1 MIFKVL
7 AGGEGDNLQ
16 KSTASR
22 SKSNNQVDAFR
33 LGATTRCPP
42 RCLPLAQSARIH
54 GQRLKL
60 SKFGSLEPDN
70 SDTFV
75 SSPPPRWRARNGR
88 FGEFRSENRLI
99 GCRWGSG
106 RLTVEVGWPDQER
119 SPEVFRSSLIC
130 SQSES
135 YKNVSVV
142 PELTYRPLKKLAY
155 LFGLPLA
162 RNVFNG
168 MALPRAECATSC

>member
-7 AGGEGDNLQ
+7 EGGEGDNLQ

-42 RCLPLAQSARIH
+42 RCLPLPQSARIH

-60 SKFGSLEPDN
+60 PKFGSLEPDN

-75 SSPPPRWRARNGR
+75 SSPLLG
-88 FGEFRSENRLI
+88 LI
-99 GCRWGSG
+99 VLRGLVLKM
-106 RLTVEVGWPDQER
+106 LTVNGQADLKV
-119 SPEVFRSSLIC
+119 
-130 SQSES
+130 QSRTKGGGS
-135 YKNVSVV
+135 
-142 PELTYRPLKKLAY
+142 
-155 LFGLPLA
+155 
-162 RNVFNG
+162 
-168 MALPRAECATSC
+168 AEGEQAPVCR

>member
-7 AGGEGDNLQ
+7 EGGEGDNLQ

-75 SSPPPRWRARNGR
+75 SSPLSGVRQLQTVCGQRAAMTP
-88 FGEFRSENRLI
+88 
-99 GCRWGSG
+99 CDPAGS
-106 RLTVEVGWPDQER
+106 WQ
-119 SPEVFRSSLIC
+119 
-130 SQSES
+130 
-135 YKNVSVV
+135 
-142 PELTYRPLKKLAY
+142 
-155 LFGLPLA
+155 
-162 RNVFNG
+162 
-168 MALPRAECATSC
+168 

>member
-1 MIFKVL
+1 MPEAQGESEAWFFDCRVPQKHFVFRDSEAVFEPFSRSTFGRRGAYRGDDTKVRKLSGSRSYGDARALSNSSWNMIFKVL
-7 AGGEGDNLQ
+7 EGGEGDNLQ

-42 RCLPLAQSARIH
+42 RCVPLAQSARIH

-75 SSPPPRWRARNGR
+75 SSP
-88 FGEFRSENRLI
+88 RL
-99 GCRWGSG
+99 
-106 RLTVEVGWPDQER
+106 
-119 SPEVFRSSLIC
+119 
-130 SQSES
+130 
-135 YKNVSVV
+135 
-142 PELTYRPLKKLAY
+142 
-155 LFGLPLA
+155 
-162 RNVFNG
+162 
-168 MALPRAECATSC
+168 

>member
-7 AGGEGDNLQ
+7 EGGEGDNLQ

-75 SSPPPRWRARNGR
+75 SSPLRTFGRRYLGTDARWCFAEGIRTR
-88 FGEFRSENRLI
+88 FKFSEAMQFP
-99 GCRWGSG
+99 SP
-106 RLTVEVGWPDQER
+106 VG
-119 SPEVFRSSLIC
+119 
-130 SQSES
+130 
-135 YKNVSVV
+135 
-142 PELTYRPLKKLAY
+142 
-155 LFGLPLA
+155 
-162 RNVFNG
+162 
-168 MALPRAECATSC
+168 